1 MTHLA
6 SPPPPRPAPVRS
18 PPPTRGPSEPGLG
31 HSGGPARADGPV
43 VGPAKRRFQFHAKL
57 VTTHGAERTIAG
69 YASTREVDRAGEV
82 VEPAAFRDSLTTFL
96 RNPILTYMHN
106 WADPIGRVTDA
117 VIDERGLAITA
128 QLSKTADKV
137 WTLIEEGVLRA
148 LSIGYDV
155 LEEHFDAGV
164 NHITKLRLYE
174 VAVVSIPANQHCL
187 FSVSKALCH
196 GTDLLCPAC
205 AGPLTGGLVLSPSDA
220 REACAL
226 LQDLIVAWPGQ
237 AA

>member
-1 MTHLA
+1 MTHLPSPS
-6 SPPPPRPAPVRS
+6 SPPSASVSS
-18 PPPTRGPSEPGLG
+18 PPPTRGPSESGLG
-31 HSGGPARADGPV
+31 HSGGPAQADR
-43 VGPAKRRFQFHAKL
+43 PAGAPTQRRFQFHAKL
-57 VTTHGAERTIAG
+57 VKTDGAERTIAG

-82 VEPAAFRDSLTTFL
+82 VEPDAFRDSLATFL
-96 RNPILTYMHN
+96 HNPILTYMHN

-155 LEEHFDAGV
+155 LEEHYDAGV

-174 VAVVSIPANQHCL
+174 VAVVSIPANHHCL
-187 FSVSKALCH
+187 FSVSKALRH

-205 AGPLTGGLVLSPSDA
+205 AGPFTGGLVLSPSDA